1 MAPKRKPLKAAVPTS
16 FREAMEEKKRDAAVS
31 EPARPSKASE
41 ETADTS
47 KSRVWKHEGKI
58 QTTIYVPEPVYRVLQ
73 NHALTHSMGAKKK
86 LHDYYLE
93 GLELVLQKYGL
104 ASSIAELVEKDK

>member
-1 MAPKRKPLKAAVPTS
+1 MAKRKPLKASLPTS
-16 FREAMEEKKRDAAVS
+16 FREAMKEKTAAA
-31 EPARPSKASE
+31 EPAKPAKTVAE
-41 ETADTS
+41 EAEAP

-73 NHALTHSMGAKKK
+73 NLALTQSTGAKKK

-104 ASSIAELVEKDK
+104 ASSIAELIEKEK

>member
-1 MAPKRKPLKAAVPTS
+1 MAKRKPLKASLPTS
-16 FREAMEEKKRDAAVS
+16 FREAMKEKTAAP
-31 EPARPSKASE
+31 EPAKPVKALGEGPE
-41 ETADTS
+41 EP
-47 KSRVWKHEGKI
+47 KPRVWKHEGKI
-58 QTTIYVPEPVYRVLQ
+58 QTTLYVPESVYRVLQ
-73 NHALTHSMGAKKK
+73 SHALTHSLGAKKK